1 MNRDADMIAEVQS
14 PKSDVDIELPGG
26 FVQHDAFVRIA
37 AYVASQL
44 HAGLSEREI
53 MRRLHG
59 YQRTEGE

>member
-1 MNRDADMIAEVQS
+1 MPHDLDMTAEAQPQS
-14 PKSDVDIELPGG
+14 DDLPIELPGG
-26 FVQHDAFVRIA
+26 FVQHEALCRIA
-37 AYVASQL
+37 AYAASQL